1 MKEAYEIPTLRALI
15 REAQAGNSKAFDE
28 IYQVFLTPIYRYV
41 YYRVK
46 RKEDAEDIS
55 QTVFLKA
62 YQSLHRFRHTGVS
75 PLAYFYSI
83 ARNAVIDHWRKK
95 GEILFGDMGDG
106 VFDIPDFSGSE
117 RRILEKMW
125 ADEIVQEGM
134 SVLTPLEAEA
144 LTLKFMHDMPN
155 QEIAFLLGKTE
166 EAVRQ
171 LQSRG
176 IRKMRGTGNFN
187 Q

>member
-1 MKEAYEIPTLRALI
+1 MSGSDDLHALVRRVKNGDLR
-15 REAQAGNSKAFDE
+15 AFDE
-28 IYQVFLTPIYRYV
+28 LYTRFLTPIYRYV
-41 YYRVK
+41 YFRGK
-46 RKEDAEDIS
+46 RKEDAEDIT

-62 YQSLHRFRHTGVS
+62 YQSLPRFEDKGVS

-95 GEILFGDMGDG
+95 GEMLFGDMGDG
-106 VFDIPDFSGSE
+106 GFDIPDSSGSDGSE

-125 ADEIVQEGM
+125 ADEIVREGM
-134 SVLTPLEAEA
+134 GVLTSLEAEA
-144 LTLKFMHDMPN
+144 LTLKFIHDLPN
-155 QEIAFLLGKTE
+155 KEIASLLGKSE
-166 EAVRQ
+166 EAIRQ

>member
-1 MKEAYEIPTLRALI
+1 
-15 REAQAGNSKAFDE
+15 
-28 IYQVFLTPIYRYV
+28 
-41 YYRVK
+41 
-46 RKEDAEDIS
+46 
-55 QTVFLKA
+55 
-62 YQSLHRFRHTGVS
+62 
-75 PLAYFYSI
+75 
-83 ARNAVIDHWRKK
+83 
-95 GEILFGDMGDG
+95 
-106 VFDIPDFSGSE
+106 
-117 RRILEKMW
+117 MW

>member
-1 MKEAYEIPTLRALI
+1 MSGSDDLHALVE
-15 REAQAGNSKAFDE
+15 RVKNGDSVAFDE
-28 IYQVFLTPIYRYV
+28 LYTLVFTPIYRYV
-41 YYRVK
+41 YFRVK
-46 RKEDAEDIS
+46 RKEDAEDIT

-62 YQSLHRFRHTGVS
+62 FQSLSGFTNRGVS

-83 ARNAVIDHWRKK
+83 ARNSVIDHWRKK
-95 GEILFGDMGDG
+95 GEMLFGDMGDG
-106 VFDIPDFSGSE
+106 VFDIPDSSGSE

-134 SVLTPLEAEA
+134 GVLTPLEAEA
-144 LTLKFMHDMPN
+144 LTLKFMHDLPN
-155 QEIAFLLGKTE
+155 KEIAFLLEKTE

-176 IRKMRGTGNFN
+176 IRKMRGTMKFN

>member
-1 MKEAYEIPTLRALI
+1 MSGSDDLHALVRRVQNGDLR
-15 REAQAGNSKAFDE
+15 AFDE
-28 IYQVFLTPIYRYV
+28 LYTRFLTPIYRYV
-41 YYRVK
+41 YFRVK
-46 RKEDAEDIS
+46 RKEDAQDIT

-62 YQSLHRFRHTGVS
+62 FQSLSSFTNRGVS

-95 GEILFGDMGDG
+95 GEMLFGDMGDG
-106 VFDIPDFSGSE
+106 MFDIPDSSSSDGSE
-117 RRILEKMW
+117 QRILEKMW

-134 SVLTPLEAEA
+134 GVLTPLEAEA

-155 QEIAFLLGKTE
+155 KEIAFLLEKSE
-166 EAVRQ
+166 EAIRQ

-176 IRKMRGTGNFN
+176 IRKMRGTTKVNR
-187 Q
+187 

>member
-1 MKEAYEIPTLRALI
+1 MSGSDDLHALVRRVQNGDLR
-15 REAQAGNSKAFDE
+15 AFDE
-28 IYQVFLTPIYRYV
+28 LYTRFLTPIYRYV
-41 YYRVK
+41 YFRVK
-46 RKEDAEDIS
+46 RKEDAEDIA

-62 YQSLHRFRHTGVS
+62 YQSLSRFEDKGVS

-95 GEILFGDMGDG
+95 GEMLFGDMGDG
-106 VFDIPDFSGSE
+106 VFDIPDSSGSE

-125 ADEIVQEGM
+125 ADEIVCEGM
-134 SVLTPLEAEA
+134 GVLTSLEAEA
-144 LTLKFMHDMPN
+144 LTLKFIHDLPN
-155 QEIAFLLGKTE
+155 KEIASLLGKSE
-166 EAVRQ
+166 EAIRQ

>member
-1 MKEAYEIPTLRALI
+1 MSGSDDLHALVRRVQNGDLR
-15 REAQAGNSKAFDE
+15 AFDE
-28 IYQVFLTPIYRYV
+28 LYTRFFTPIYRYV
-41 YYRVK
+41 YFRVK
-46 RKEDAEDIS
+46 RKEDAEDIA

-62 YQSLHRFRHTGVS
+62 YQSLSRFEDKGVS

-95 GEILFGDMGDG
+95 GEMLFGDMGDG
-106 VFDIPDFSGSE
+106 VFDIPDSSGSE

-125 ADEIVQEGM
+125 ADEIVCEGM
-134 SVLTPLEAEA
+134 GVLTSLEAEA
-144 LTLKFMHDMPN
+144 LTLKFIHDLPN
-155 QEIAFLLGKTE
+155 KEIASLLGKSE

-176 IRKMRGTGNFN
+176 IRKMRGTTKFN